1 MGSHIRYTLSLLCL
15 LTLTRALDMFGRR
28 PVIIIGTVG
37 LSISTILFGLTS
49 NLSQILITRCLGLPG
64 ISEFFFLILTQ
75 NLAGTFSGI
84 AAVLHSVLGELTDQ
98 SNQALAFPIYGL
110 FWPLGNIVG

>member
-64 ISEFFFLILTQ
+64 ISEFFSHSYTKS
-75 NLAGTFSGI
+75 SGH
-84 AAVLHSVLGELTDQ
+84 V
-98 SNQALAFPIYGL
+98 
-110 FWPLGNIVG
+110 FWHRCRTPLCSR

>member
-1 MGSHIRYTLSLLCL
+1 MV
-15 LTLTRALDMFGRR
+15 GRR

-49 NLSQILITRCLGLPG
+49 NLPQILIARCLGLPD
-64 ISEFFFLILTQ
+64 FLRAFPILIQ
-75 NLAGTFSGI
+75 ILAGTFSGT

-110 FWPLGNIVG
+110 FWPLGSIVG